1 MDRVAAIIILLAK
14 NLSVSIHNVLG
25 VLLKQVENSDIEV
38 FMPLNEVSIVENLVR
53 QVAMINVHILKTILV
68 LFLKELIEKSFLEV
82 DSFDIEHHNHAVVV
96 SLITNVVIKVSS
108 LCVHINLL
116 VNHVCGSTHFR
127 NQVQSNVFVTK
138 ITKQNEKRY

>member
-108 LCVHINLL
+108 LRVHINLL
-116 VNHVCGSTHFR
+116 VNHVCGSTHF
-127 NQVQSNVFVTK
+127 
-138 ITKQNEKRY
+138 